1 MQAKGL
7 VKFFGIALALVC
19 IYQLSFTVFTNR
31 VESKATQ
38 YAKEAAAKLTDA
50 TEEQKYLEERNAK
63 RRYLDSVSL
72 KPVVNLGI
80 AKFTYQQIKERQ
92 INLGL
97 DLQGGMSVVLQ
108 VSLQEFIKAMS
119 NNNPDPVLAQAMKKA
134 DELLLNSQEDY
145 ITLFGRSFAQID
157 PNARLAPLF
166 ASSEFQ
172 TKITLNSSNDEV
184 LNVIREEAQ
193 ASVKRTY
200 EIIRSRIDKFGVA
213 QPNISLQE
221 STGRIV
227 VELPGVDDPDRVRK
241 LLQATA
247 KLEFWETYEVSQ
259 DLFNMFNEANNI
271 LKLEL
276 GIDTAKTD
284 TPKSDT
290 GQTEEEK
297 DTTGTTQTETPKS
310 DSDTTSTG
318 SPTDTSSNKSSSDT
332 SATSSLLDDK
342 TESTDTD
349 SLSLEEQRR
358 QNPFFA
364 IFSPSQNSGSIIGFV
379 NGTDTAKFHEYLNKP
394 LVKASFPPDLKFLL
408 SAKPIDSPESPNVFA
423 VYAIKS
429 RFGSNFKAPL
439 EGDAIVDAR
448 PDFDMNQSVVVT
460 MQMNSEGASMWRKLT
475 AENIQKSIAV
485 VLDNMVY
492 SAPVV
497 QGEIAGGNS
506 QITGNFSI
514 TEAED
519 LSNILKSGKLPA
531 PARIIEEEVVG
542 PTLGKESIRSGLLS
556 LLLGLLVVVVFMVFY
571 YNKGGVMANLA
582 LFANLF
588 FIMGI
593 LASMGAVLTLPGMAG
608 IVLTM
613 GMAVDANVI
622 IFERIR
628 EELAKGASVKKAI
641 SDGYSKSYS
650 AIIDGNLTTL
660 ITGIILFYYGLGP
673 VMGFATVLIIGILT
687 SMFTAIL
694 LSRLVIDWYIGR
706 GGVMK
711 YGTELTQNAFKN
723 VNFEFLGK
731 RKIFY
736 IISGILIGAGLISIV
751 TKGFDYGVDFEG
763 GRTYVVRFTNNVSAP
778 ELRQALTPVFEG
790 KEPLV
795 RTYGASN
802 QFKITTSYLIDDIN
816 PEIDKQVMLKLH
828 EGIGKYEN
836 NISFEDFTSK
846 TVVSSQKVGPSI
858 ADDIK
863 NGAIWASIFALLG
876 IFLYIFIRFRKWQY
890 GAGAII
896 STAHDAIAV
905 VGLFSIFSGILPFS
919 MEIDQAFIA
928 AILTII
934 GYSVNDTVVVFD
946 RIREYLGL
954 NPKAKMDETVN
965 AAINDTLS
973 RTVMTSFTTLLT
985 VFVLFIFGGDTIR
998 GFSFALLIG
1007 IAIATYSSIFVAA
1020 PVMYDLSKLEQDR
1033 RERAAKEA
1041 ETKQAQT
1048 TKKTGQKT

>member
-19 IYQLSFTVFTNR
+19 IYQLSFTVLTNR
-31 VESKATQ
+31 VESKATR
-38 YAKEAAAKLTDA
+38 YAKEAAAKLANA
-50 TEEQKYLEERNAK
+50 TEDQKYLEERSAK

-108 VSLQEFIKAMS
+108 VSLQDFIKAMS
-119 NNNPDPVLAQAMKKA
+119 NHSPDPVLTQAIKKA
-134 DELLLNSQEDY
+134 DELLNNSQEDY
-145 ITLFGRSFAQID
+145 ITLFGRSFSQID

-166 ASSEFQ
+166 TSSEYQ

-184 LNVIREEAQ
+184 LNVIREEANQ
-193 ASVKRTY
+193 SVKRTF

-213 QPNISLQE
+213 QPNINLQE
-221 STGRIV
+221 STGRII
-227 VELPGVDDPDRVRK
+227 VELPGVDDPDRVRR

-247 KLEFWETYEVSQ
+247 KLEFWETYEVNQ
-259 DLFNMFNEANNI
+259 ELFNMFNEANTA

-284 TPKSDT
+284 VPKPDT
-290 GQTEEEK
+290 GATEEEK
-297 DTTGTTQTETPKS
+297 DTTETAQTDT
-310 DSDTTSTG
+310 DTTTTG
-318 SPTDTSSNKSSSDT
+318 SMGDTSSRSSLLGDT
-332 SATSSLLDDK
+332 SAKSSLLDDK
-342 TESTDTD
+342 TGKPKSD

-358 QNPFFA
+358 QNPLFA
-364 IFSPSQNSGSIIGFV
+364 IFSPSQNAGSIIGFI

-394 LVKASFPPDLKFLL
+394 TVKASFPPDLKFLF
-408 SAKPIDSPESPNVFA
+408 SAKPIPDSPESPNTFM

-439 EGDAIVDAR
+439 EGDAITDAR
-448 PDFDMNQSVVVT
+448 PDFDMNQSVVVS
-460 MQMNSEGASMWRKLT
+460 MQMNAEGASLWRKLT
-475 AENIQKSIAV
+475 AENIKKSVAV
-485 VLDNMVY
+485 VLDNLVY

-497 QGEIAGGNS
+497 QQEIAGGNS
-506 QITGNFSI
+506 QITGNFSV

-519 LSNILKSGKLPA
+519 LANILKSGKLPA

-542 PTLGKESIRSGLLS
+542 PTLGKESIRSGLFS
-556 LLLGLLVVVVFMVFY
+556 LLLGLLAVVVFMALY
-571 YNKGGVMANLA
+571 YNKGGLFANVA
-582 LFANLF
+582 LFVNLF

-613 GMAVDANVI
+613 GMAIDANVI

-628 EELAKGASVKKAI
+628 EELAKGASTKKAI
-641 SDGYSKSYS
+641 SEGYSKSYS

-673 VMGFATVLIIGILT
+673 VLGFATVLIIGILT

-694 LSRLVIDWYIGR
+694 LSRLVIDWYVAR
-706 GGVMK
+706 GGEMR
-711 YGTELTQNAFKN
+711 YGTELTLHAFKN
-723 VNFEFLGK
+723 INFNFIGNRRIAYVVSSVLV
-731 RKIFY
+731 
-736 IISGILIGAGLISIV
+736 GIGLLSIL

-763 GRTYVVRFTNNVSAP
+763 GRTYVVRFTKDVSAP
-778 ELRQALTPVFEG
+778 DIRQALTPVFDG

-795 RTYGASN
+795 RTYGSAN
-802 QFKITTSYLIDDIN
+802 QFKITTSYMIDN
-816 PEIDKQVMLKLH
+816 NSPEIDNQVMAKLH
-828 EGIGKYEN
+828 EGIGKFEN
-836 NISFEDFTSK
+836 NASYEDFTSK
-846 TVVSSQKVGPSI
+846 TLVSSQKVGPTI

-863 NGAIWASIFALLG
+863 NGAIWASIFGLLG
-876 IFLYIFIRFRKWQY
+876 IFLYIFIRFRRWQF
-890 GAGAII
+890 GVGAILAL
-896 STAHDAIAV
+896 AHDALIV
-905 VGLFSIFSGILPFS
+905 LGLFSIFSGILPFS

-928 AILTII
+928 AILTLI

-954 NPKAKMDETVN
+954 NPKAKFDETIN
-965 AAINDTLS
+965 SAINDTLS
-973 RTVMTSFTTLLT
+973 RTVMTSFATLLT
-985 VFVLFIFGGDTIR
+985 VVVLFIFGGDTIR
-998 GFSFALLIG
+998 GFSFALLVG
-1007 IAIATYSSIFVAA
+1007 IVVGTYSSIFVAA
-1020 PVMYDLSKLEQDR
+1020 PAMFDLSKIDSER
-1033 RERAAKEA
+1033 REKLASEAAS
-1041 ETKQAQT
+1041 KQIQ
-1048 TKKTGQKT
+1048 TKKTGQKSS